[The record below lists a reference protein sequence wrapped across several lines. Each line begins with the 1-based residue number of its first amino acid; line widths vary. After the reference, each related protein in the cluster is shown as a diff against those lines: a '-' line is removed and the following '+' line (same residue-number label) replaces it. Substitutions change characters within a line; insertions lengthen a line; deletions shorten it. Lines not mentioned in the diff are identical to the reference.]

1 MKCAVGCRWHG
12 VTGLMEFSGNI
23 CSSRFP
29 CQFLRTGSA
38 LSASVD
44 LGLSCFLLYLN
55 PSNFFVLLKDVTIF
69 NASNVTTSL

>member
-1 MKCAVGCRWHG
+1 MKCAVGCGWHEVMG
-12 VTGLMEFSGNI
+12 PMEFSGNI

-44 LGLSCFLLYLN
+44 LGLSCF
-55 PSNFFVLLKDVTIF
+55 SFVFESQQLFCAAGGCHNL
-69 NASNVTTSL
+69 